1 MTWSRSRIAT
11 VAMILAVIMFF
22 ALNIAS
28 NIFFRSWR
36 LDLTENGLFTLSQG
50 TIDTLQSIPEPVT
63 LRFFYSDRI
72 AAKYVGLRAY
82 GQRVRDLL
90 QEYVGHSNGKLKL
103 EVVDPEPLTDEED
116 LAVAEGVTGA
126 PLGGETLYFGVVGTN
141 MVNGRE
147 VIPIFSQD
155 RERYLEYDLTSL
167 VYKLTREKKPKI
179 GIVTN
184 LPLETGLGGMQAAL
198 QGRSQPFVI
207 YQQMQETFDTQFLEQ
222 DFDRV
227 PADIDVVMIAHPKQ
241 LNVKT
246 QYALDQFIMRGGR
259 AFVLLDP
266 MSEIAKQEID
276 TSGNPS
282 QVSTMSSASSIDLLL
297 KSWGVHVDPRF
308 VIGDAKRALSV
319 NTGAGVKA
327 YLPWLG
333 LEQEDFNQNDPVIG
347 DLQTLNIGTVGMIT
361 PIDGRTTKVTP
372 LIQSTNVA
380 MQIDVGRVQLQPDPD
395 ELIDSFL
402 PTNERYTLA
411 ARITGPAKSAFPNG
425 APPEAT
431 APPATPAAAGQPP
444 RTPLPAH
451 LKEAKDVNILL
462 LADSDIFNDQFWV
475 QIQDMAGQRIAQ
487 PVAGNNDFVLNA
499 LDNLSGSSQLLSLRS
514 RGTSRRPFEMVENM
528 RRMAQSRFSRE
539 QKVLEAKVAET
550 EKRLQELQGQR
561 TAASQPGQPKPTEV
575 FSAEQRTEI
584 EKFRQ
589 QYFASRKA
597 LRDVQHRL
605 SSDIDFLGGALAA
618 INILLVPLTI
628 AAAAILLAAARRR
641 RKAQPKP
648 AAEGSAS

>member
-1 MTWSRSRIAT
+1 
-11 VAMILAVIMFF
+11 MILAVILFF
-22 ALNIAS
+22 SINIAS

-36 LDLTENGLFTLSQG
+36 LDLTENGLFTLSEG
-50 TIDTLQSIPEPVT
+50 TIDTLRSIPEPVT

-103 EVVDPEPLTDEED
+103 EVIDPEPLTDEED

-126 PLGGETLYFGVVGTN
+126 QVGGDTLYFGLVGTN

-147 VIPIFSQD
+147 VIPLFSQD

-167 VYKLTREKKPKI
+167 IYKLTREKKPKI

-207 YQQMQETFDTQFLEQ
+207 YQQMQETFDLQFLEQ

-227 PADIDVVMIAHPKQ
+227 PADIDVVMIAHPKA
-241 LNVKT
+241 LNMKT

-266 MSEIAKQEID
+266 MSEIAKQEVD
-276 TSGNPS
+276 ASGNMA
-282 QVSTMSSASSIDLLL
+282 QFATMSSAASIDTLL
-297 KSWGVHVDPRF
+297 KSWGVAVDPRY
-308 VIGDAKRALSV
+308 VIGDGKRALSV

-361 PIDGRTTKVTP
+361 PIDGHTTKITP
-372 LIQSTNVA
+372 LIQSTNFA
-380 MQIDVGRVQLQPDPD
+380 MQIDVSKVQFQPDPD
-395 ELIDSFL
+395 DLIDNFI
-402 PTNERYTLA
+402 PTGERYTLGL
-411 ARITGPAKSAFPNG
+411 RITGPAKTAFPNG
-425 APPEAT
+425 PPAEPK
-431 APPATPAAAGQPP
+431 PPATATGPKPE
-444 RTPLPAH
+444 PLPPQI
-451 LKEAKDVNILL
+451 KEAKDVNIIL
-462 LADSDIFNDQFWV
+462 LADSDIFNDNFWV
-475 QIQDMAGQRIAQ
+475 QVQDLAGQRIAQ

-514 RGTSRRPFEMVENM
+514 RGTSRRPFDLVDDM
-528 RRMAQSRFSRE
+528 RRSAQARFSRE
-539 QKVLEAKVAET
+539 QKVLEAKVADT
-550 EKRLQELQGQR
+550 ERRLQELQGQR
-561 TAASQPGQPKPTEV
+561 NAASQPGQTKPTEV
-575 FSAEQRTEI
+575 FSPEQRAEI

-589 QYFASRKA
+589 QYLSSRKA
-597 LRDVQHRL
+597 LRDVQRRL

-628 AAAAILLAAARRR
+628 AGVAIFLAVMRRR
-641 RKAQPKP
+641 RKSQPKP
-648 AAEGSAS
+648 ASEEQAS

>member
-1 MTWSRSRIAT
+1 MSWTRSTIAT
-11 VAMILAVIMFF
+11 VALILAVVLFF
-22 ALNIAS
+22 AVNIAS
-28 NIFFRSWR
+28 NIFFRSAR
-36 LDLTENGLFTLSQG
+36 LDLTANGLFTLSQG

-90 QEYVGHSNGKLKL
+90 QEYVGHSNGKLRL

-126 PLGGETLYFGVVGTN
+126 QVGGDTLYFGLVGTN

-147 VIPIFSQD
+147 VIPLFAQD
-155 RERYLEYDLTSL
+155 RERYLEYDLTNL

-207 YQQMQETFDTQFLEQ
+207 YQQMQETFDLQFLEQ

-227 PADIDVVMIAHPKQ
+227 PAGIDVVMIAHPKP
-241 LNVKT
+241 LGPKT

-266 MSEIAKQEID
+266 MSEIAKQEVD
-276 TSGNPS
+276 ASGNPA
-282 QVSTMSSASSIDLLL
+282 QIATMSSAGSIDTLM
-297 KSWGVHVDPRF
+297 KSWGVAVDPRF
-308 VIGDAKRALSV
+308 IIGDGKRALAV
-319 NTGAGVKA
+319 NTGSGVKA
-327 YLPWLG
+327 YLAWLG

-347 DLQTLNIGTVGMIT
+347 DLQSVNVGTIGMII
-361 PIDGRTTKVTP
+361 PVDGRTTKVTP
-372 LIQSTNVA
+372 LIQSTNIA
-380 MQIDVGRVQLQPDPD
+380 MQIDVAKVQFQPDPD
-395 ELIDSFL
+395 ALIDSFM

-411 ARITGPAKSAFPNG
+411 ARITGPVKSAFPNG
-425 APPEAT
+425 PPPEAT
-431 APPATPAAAGQPP
+431 APPVAGQTPP
-444 RTPLPAH
+444 APLPAH
-451 LKEAKDVNILL
+451 IKEAKDVNIIL
-462 LADSDIFNDQFWV
+462 LADSDIFNDDFWV
-475 QIQDMAGQRIAQ
+475 QVQNMAGQRIAQ

-499 LDNLSGSSQLLSLRS
+499 LDNLGGSSQLLSLRS
-514 RGTSRRPFEMVENM
+514 RGTSRRPFTLVEDM
-528 RRMAQSRFSRE
+528 RRSAQGRFSRE

-561 TAASQPGQPKPTEV
+561 TASAQPGAKPSEL
-575 FSAEQRTEI
+575 FSAEQRAEI
-584 EKFRQ
+584 EKFRGE
-589 QYFASRKA
+589 YLASRKA
-597 LRDVQHRL
+597 LRDVSRRL
-605 SSDIDFLGGALAA
+605 NSDIDFLGGALAA

-628 AAAAILLAAARRR
+628 AVIVLGLTFMRRR
-641 RKAQPKP
+641 AKAQPKP
-648 AAEGSAS
+648 PAPPSQGAAA

>member
-1 MTWSRSRIAT
+1 MTWSRSTIAT
-11 VAMILAVIMFF
+11 VALILAVVLFF

-36 LDLTENGLFTLSQG
+36 LDLTQNGLFTLSQG
-50 TIDTLQSIPEPVT
+50 TVDTLQSIPEPVT
-63 LRFFYSDRI
+63 LRFFYSDRL

-126 PLGGETLYFGVVGTN
+126 PINGETLYFGLVGTN

-147 VIPIFSQD
+147 VIPLFSQD

-207 YQQMQETFDTQFLEQ
+207 YQQMQETFDLQFLEQ

-241 LNVKT
+241 LNAKT
-246 QYALDQFIMRGGR
+246 LYALDQFIMRGGR

-266 MSEIAKQEID
+266 LSEIAKQEMD
-276 TSGNPS
+276 PSGNPS
-282 QVSTMSSASSIDLLL
+282 SIATISSASNIDPLL
-297 KSWGVHVDPRF
+297 KSWGVHVDPRY
-308 VIGDAKRALSV
+308 VIGDGKRALSV

-333 LEQEDFNQNDPVIG
+333 LEQEDFNTNDPVIG
-347 DLQTLNIGTVGMIT
+347 DLQTLNIGSVGMIT
-361 PIDGRTTKVTP
+361 PVDGRTTKVTP
-372 LIQSTNVA
+372 LIQSTNFA
-380 MQIDVGRVQLQPDPD
+380 MQIDVGRIQFQPDPD
-395 ELIDSFL
+395 ELVDNFI
-402 PTNERYTLA
+402 PTGERYTLA
-411 ARITGPAKSAFPNG
+411 ARITGPAKTAFPNG
-425 APPEAT
+425 PPPVSIAPPT
-431 APPATPAAAGQPP
+431 TPPAPGAATPG
-444 RTPLPAH
+444 PLPAQI
-451 LKEAKDVNILL
+451 KEAKDVNIIL

-475 QIQDMAGQRIAQ
+475 QVQDMAGQRIAQ

-499 LDNLSGSSQLLSLRS
+499 LDNLGGSSQLLSLRS
-514 RGTSRRPFEMVENM
+514 RGTSRRPFDLVENM
-528 RRMAQSRFSRE
+528 RRSAQAKFSRE

-561 TAASQPGQPKPTEV
+561 TVASQPGQAKPAEV
-575 FSAEQRTEI
+575 FSPEQNAEI

-589 QYFASRKA
+589 QYFSSRRA
-597 LRDVQHRL
+597 LRDVQRRL

-628 AAAAILLAAARRR
+628 AGVAIALGVIRRR

-648 AAEGSAS
+648 ASEGAAS

>member
-1 MTWSRSRIAT
+1 MSWSRSTIAA
-11 VAMILAVIMFF
+11 VAMILAVVLFF

-36 LDLTENGLFTLSQG
+36 LDLTQNGLFTLSQG

-126 PLGGETLYFGVVGTN
+126 PVGNDTLYFGLVGTN

-147 VIPIFSQD
+147 VIPLFAQD

-184 LPLETGLGGMQAAL
+184 LPLDTGLGGMQAAL

-207 YQQMQETFDTQFLEQ
+207 YQQMQETFDLQFLEQ

-227 PADIDVVMIAHPKQ
+227 PADIDVVMIAHPKP
-241 LNVKT
+241 LNVRT

-266 MSEIAKQEID
+266 MSEIAKQEVD
-276 TSGNPS
+276 QSGNPA
-282 QVSTMSSASSIDLLL
+282 QAATLSSASSIDTLL
-297 KSWGVHVDPRF
+297 KSWGVHVDPRY
-308 VIGDAKRALSV
+308 VIGDGKRALAV
-319 NTGAGVKA
+319 NTGSGVKA

-333 LEQEDFNQNDPVIG
+333 LEQADFNQNDPVIG
-347 DLQTLNIGTVGMIT
+347 DLQTLNIGTVGMIVAV
-361 PIDGRTTKVTP
+361 DGRTTKVTP
-372 LIQSTNVA
+372 LIQTTNFA
-380 MQIDVGRVQLQPDPD
+380 EQIDVPRVQFQPDPD
-395 ELIDSFL
+395 QLIDSFI

-411 ARITGPAKSAFPNG
+411 ARITGPVKSAFPA
-425 APPEAT
+425 APPEST
-431 APPATPAAAGQPP
+431 APPAAGVKPP
-444 RTPLPAH
+444 PPLPAH
-451 LKEAKDVNILL
+451 LKEAKDANIIL

-475 QIQDMAGQRIAQ
+475 QVQDMAGQRIAQ

-499 LDNLSGSSQLLSLRS
+499 LDNLGGSTQLLSLRS
-514 RGTSRRPFEMVENM
+514 RGTSRRPFDLVEDM
-528 RRMAQSRFSRE
+528 RRTAQARFSRE

-561 TAASQPGQPKPTEV
+561 TTAGAPGQAKPTEM
-575 FSAEQRTEI
+575 FSPEQRAEV

-589 QYFASRKA
+589 QYLASRKA
-597 LRDVQHRL
+597 LRDVSRRL
-605 SSDIDFLGGALAA
+605 NTDIDFLGGALAA
-618 INILLVPLTI
+618 INILLVPLMI
-628 AAAAILLAAARRR
+628 AAIAVALSMTRRR
-641 RKAQPKP
+641 RKAQARTETPKP
-648 AAEGSAS
+648 AEGASS